1 LNGDSLKITRDL
13 QNYFFIL
20 YKLAELGALD
30 RTIKLSTKFL
40 AEKLNLSQQ
49 TVSRHLIDL
58 ERKGWIKRTAT
69 REGSLIR
76 LTELG
81 DSQLR
86 AVRSALNSI
95 FERKQPLSIIIE
107 GAVFSGLGEGA
118 YYVTRKPYREQF
130 IKKLKFDPYPGT
142 LNLKLTS
149 PYDTRLRK
157 ELEAQPGI
165 EIAGFK
171 NENRTYGPVKC
182 FPARIN
188 GKEKGAVIL
197 ALRTHYDSSVI
208 EIIAPRYL
216 RKALKLKDGNKVK
229 LEVFLEQS

>member
-1 LNGDSLKITRDL
+1 LNEDYLKITRDL
-13 QNYFFIL
+13 QNYFFVL

-30 RTIKLSTKFL
+30 RTVKISTNFL

-49 TVSRHLIDL
+49 TVSRYLIDL

-86 AVRSALNSI
+86 TVRSALNSI
-95 FERKQPLSIIIE
+95 FEKKRPLSIIIE
-107 GAVFSGLGEGA
+107 GAVFTGLGEGA

-130 IKKLKFDPYPGT
+130 IKKLGFDPYPGT

-149 PYDTRLRK
+149 PYDAQLRR
-157 ELEAQPGI
+157 ELEAYQGI

-171 NENRTYGPVKC
+171 NKNRTYGPVKC

-188 GKEKGAVIL
+188 GKEKGAVVL

-208 EIIAPRYL
+208 EVIAPRCL
-216 RKALKLKDGNKVK
+216 RKVLKLRDGNKVK
-229 LEVFLEQS
+229 VEVFLEPF